1 MSRTLRVLIVE
12 DSEADSALLLHE
24 LRRGGYEP
32 VYERVDT
39 LEAMRAALA
48 RQTWDIVLADYT
60 LPHFS
65 TIGALILLKESG
77 LDLPFIIVSDSIGED
92 TAVAAMK
99 AGAHDYIIKGNL
111 KRLIPAFERE
121 LSEAEMRRE
130 RKRMEELLKA
140 RVRQQ
145 AVVTELGHR
154 ALTGVDLSVLM
165 TAAVTLVAQ
174 ALEVEYCKIMELLPD
189 GNRLLLRAGVGWKK
203 GLVGQ
208 ATVGKGESQAGY
220 ALLINEP
227 LIVEDLQSETRFGA
241 PKLLH
246 DDGIVSGM
254 SVIIPGP
261 EIPFGVLGAHTTK
274 RRGFGQDDINFLRSV
289 ANVLAAAIDHQQSE
303 ERIRF
308 LAYHDALTQLP
319 NRTLFYDRLQ
329 QAILAA
335 NRENKTLALLILD
348 LNRFKEINDTM
359 GHQSGDLLLKQVGSR
374 LQNLLRLS
382 DTVTRLGGD
391 EFAALLLNVDY
402 KHATS
407 IAQKTL
413 ESLQAPYTLEGI
425 SLGIQV
431 SIGIALFP
439 QHGEDAGTL
448 MRHADMAMYMTKQ
461 AGHGCIVYTPEQNQ
475 QKPRHLA
482 LMRELRNAIE
492 REEFL
497 LQYQPKIDLRSNRII
512 GVEALVR
519 WQHPLAGLL
528 TPDQFIPLAE
538 RSGLIKPLTRW
549 VLTTA
554 LRQCHDWHQAGK
566 EISVAVNLSV
576 PDLQDPELPNH
587 VARLLK
593 TCGVAHR
600 WLELEITENAMMSK
614 TAHNME
620 ILRRLSN
627 TGMLVIDDF
636 GTGYSSLANLKKL
649 PLYEIK
655 IDKPLILGMME
666 DEKDAVIVRS
676 IINLAHN
683 LGLKIVAEGIENKE
697 TLDRLA
703 AFGCDAAQGYLMAPP
718 LTSADFSQWLSE
730 SPYGL
735 KTA

>member
-1 MSRTLRVLIVE
+1 MTKPLRVLIVE
-12 DSEADSALLLHE
+12 DSEEDSALLLHE

-39 LEAMRAALA
+39 LEAMTAALA

-65 TIGALILLKESG
+65 TIAALILLKESG

-111 KRLIPAFERE
+111 KRLIPAVERE
-121 LSEAEMRRE
+121 LREAEVRRE
-130 RKRMEELLKA
+130 HKRGEELLKA

-154 ALTGVDLSVLM
+154 ALTGVDLSILM
-165 TAAVTLVAQ
+165 NAAVTLVAQ
-174 ALEVEYCKIMELLPD
+174 TLEVEYCKILELLPD
-189 GNRLLLRAGVGWKK
+189 GNALLLRAGVGWKK

-227 LIVEDLQSETRFGA
+227 VIVEDLQSETRFGA

-246 DDGIVSGM
+246 DDEIVSGM
-254 SVIIPGP
+254 SVIIPGQ
-261 EIPFGVLGAHTTK
+261 ELPFGVLGAHTTK
-274 RRGFGQDDINFLRSV
+274 RRRFSQDDVNFLQAI
-289 ANVLAAAIDHQQSE
+289 ANVLAAAIKHHQAE

-308 LAYHDALTQLP
+308 LAYHDTLTQLP

-359 GHQSGDLLLKQVGSR
+359 GHQSGDLLLKQVGAR
-374 LQNLLRLS
+374 LQDLLRVS

-402 KHATS
+402 KHAIS

-439 QHGEDAGTL
+439 EHGEDAGTL
-448 MRHADMAMYMTKQ
+448 MRHADMAMYVTKQ
-461 AGHGCIVYTPEQNQ
+461 VGHGYAVYTPEQDQ

-482 LMRELRNAIE
+482 LMRELRHAIE
-492 REEFL
+492 REEL
-497 LQYQPKIDLRSNRII
+497 LLHYQPKIDLRTNRVI

-519 WQHPLAGLL
+519 WQHPLGGLIS
-528 TPDQFIPLAE
+528 PDQFIPLAE
-538 RSGLIKPLTRW
+538 RTGLIKPLTQW
-549 VLTTA
+549 VLNTA
-554 LRQCHDWHQAGK
+554 LRQCHGWHQTGK

-576 PDLQDPELPNH
+576 PDLQDPELPDH
-587 VARLLK
+587 VTRLLK

-600 WLELEITENAMMSK
+600 WLELEITENAMMGGP
-614 TAHNME
+614 ARNME
-620 ILRRLSN
+620 VLRRLGKMGVLS
-627 TGMLVIDDF
+627 IDDF

-649 PLYEIK
+649 PINEIK
-655 IDKPLILGMME
+655 IDKPLVMGMM
-666 DEKDAVIVRS
+666 D
-676 IINLAHN
+676 
-683 LGLKIVAEGIENKE
+683 G
-697 TLDRLA
+697 
-703 AFGCDAAQGYLMAPP
+703 
-718 LTSADFSQWLSE
+718 
-730 SPYGL
+730 
-735 KTA
+735 